1 MARELRSKA
10 EGRRIRAF
18 FDVCTRRAFRLA
30 TFRSASRP
38 SPASLVETFL
48 LEVIFSDFMFYIWR
62 NRLILVSRYRGN
74 FTFVDRKFRKKTI
87 FIRAN
92 IREFRRLRG

>member
-30 TFRSASRP
+30 IFRSDSRP
-38 SPASLVETFL
+38 SPVSLIETFL
-48 LEVIFSDFMFYIWR
+48 LEVIFSDFMFYI
-62 NRLILVSRYRGN
+62 
-74 FTFVDRKFRKKTI
+74 
-87 FIRAN
+87 
-92 IREFRRLRG
+92 